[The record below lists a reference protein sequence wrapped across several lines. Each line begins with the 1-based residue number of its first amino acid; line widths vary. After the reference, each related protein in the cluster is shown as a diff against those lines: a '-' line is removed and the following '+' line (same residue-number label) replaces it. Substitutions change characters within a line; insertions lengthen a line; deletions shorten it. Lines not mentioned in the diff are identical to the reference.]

1 MADNNNEESIRKES
15 EARDKSTDSSKKLA
29 DALDDLIRR
38 SKSAEDKFKS
48 LNKELDRGKKKYA
61 DIAEELSDLRDSIED
76 VTDVAKKKVLLDQLE
91 IKEGRARSA
100 TLTKLAVDGM
110 AGIVGGLAAGA
121 TQVSKSLISSYQS
134 NAGAFDMASD
144 AAVAGID
151 ATFATAKGLANSAT
165 IAGGALS
172 MIPGWTKLIGIGLTA
187 IGAVTTLL
195 VEKLSDNAKA
205 VVQIGMKELEATS
218 KFYSTAINA
227 GALFAEGITE
237 FRNTAGDANLTQGEF
252 AKVMAENNTI
262 FAMYG
267 GTVGN
272 GAKKFADASR
282 EMGRFR
288 EGLINLGYSYE
299 EQAEGLAQVM
309 QLNALQGNASR
320 KTGAELAVETDKYL
334 TNLRVISAFTGE
346 DAKKAQARATAASQQ
361 SAVDSKL
368 RKMDDNARDRFQ
380 SMVKLLPEEMQQ
392 GLQQMFLAGTI
403 TDPELAAAFSNNAAV
418 MELFN
423 KAVQY
428 TNDSTIDAGKATE
441 NLKNDLSRVSAAGL
455 KQADASADSVG
466 ASNLLT
472 GQFQKYNKAVEA
484 SQELFLKGTQLQKDS
499 NAEADKAKNTKD
511 PLTRSVADATKAAQ
525 EIKLLIQKEMTP
537 AITGF
542 VAAFNNGRDDI
553 IKGVKTLI
561 SAFNGG
567 PTQRPPSEGTDKR
580 NENKPGAQK
589 RPDGTSSNPYIPNQA
604 PTTIS
609 NINDLIAWGGGITGD
624 EAHFNKLD
632 SGLKNRF
639 LAMAQEYKTMSGGKQ
654 LTVSS
659 GFRSE
664 EEQARISSKSGIKA
678 DPGSSLH
685 QQGLALD
692 LNESDIIALKQMDLL
707 SKYGLKNIHDPNHIE
722 MLAKGGI
729 TNGLSIAG
737 EAGPEAVIP
746 LPDGRSVPVKMDTG
760 ELGSKMDEMIRL
772 LKDQLDNSGKMLYAI
787 Q

>member
-1 MADNNNEESIRKES
+1 MAENNEDSIRRET
-15 EARDKSTDSSKKLA
+15 EARDKSTDSAKKLT
-29 DALDDLIRR
+29 DALNDLIQR
-38 SKSAEDKFKS
+38 SKSAEDKFKT
-48 LNKELDRGKKKYA
+48 LNKELDKGKKKYS
-61 DIAEELSDLRDSIED
+61 DISEELADLRETIEE

-91 IKEGRARSA
+91 VKESKARSA

-121 TQVSKSLISSYQS
+121 TQVSRSLINSYQS

-151 ATFATAKGLANSAT
+151 ATFATAKGLATSAT

-172 MIPGWTKLIGIGLTA
+172 MIPGWTKVIGLGLTA
-187 IGAVTTLL
+187 LGAVTTIL
-195 VEKLSDNAKA
+195 VDKLSDKAKA

-237 FRNTAGDANLTQGEF
+237 FRNTAGEANLTQGEF
-252 AKVMAENNTI
+252 AKVMAENNSI
-262 FAMYG
+262 FALYG

-272 GAKKFADASR
+272 GTKKFADASK

-334 TNLRVISAFTGE
+334 TNLRVITAFTGE

-392 GLQQMFLAGTI
+392 AMQQMFLAGTI
-403 TDPELAAAFSNNAAV
+403 TDPELAAAFSSNASA

-428 TNDSTIDAGKATE
+428 TNDSTIDAGTATK
-441 NLKNDLSRVSAAGL
+441 NLKDDLSRLSAAGL
-455 KQADASADSVG
+455 KQADASGDTVG
-466 ASNLLT
+466 AANLLT
-472 GQFQKYNKAVEA
+472 GQFQKYSKAVEA
-484 SQELFLKGTQLQKDS
+484 LQELFLRGTQLQKDS
-499 NAEADKAKNTKD
+499 NEEADKAKKTTD

-561 SAFNGG
+561 NAFDGKQS
-567 PTQRPPSEGTDKR
+567 QRAPSENTDKK
-580 NENKPGAQK
+580 NENVPGGIK
-589 RPDGTSSNPYIPNQA
+589 RSDGTNSQPFIPNQA
-604 PTTIS
+604 PAIS
-609 NINDLIAWGGGITGD
+609 NIKDLIAWGGGITGD
-624 EAHFNKLD
+624 EAHFNQLD
-632 SGLKNRF
+632 SGIKSRF
-639 LAMAQEYKTMSGGKQ
+639 LAMAQAYKEQSGGKK
-654 LTVSS
+654 LTLTS

-664 EEQARISSKSGIKA
+664 EEQARISSASGVKA
-678 DPGSSLH
+678 DPGNSLH

-692 LNESDIIALKQMDLL
+692 LNSSDIIALKQMDLL
-707 SKYGLKNIHDPNHIE
+707 SKYGLKNIHDANHIE

-729 TNGLSIAG
+729 TNGMSIAG

-746 LPDGRSVPVKMDTG
+746 LPDGRTVPVKMDTG
-760 ELGSKMDEMIRL
+760 ELGSKMDTMISL
-772 LKDQLDNSGKMLYAI
+772 LRDQLDNSGRMLHAI

>member
-1 MADNNNEESIRKES
+1 MADNNNEESIRKET
-15 EARDKSTDSSKKLA
+15 EARNQSTDSSKKLA
-29 DALDDLIRR
+29 DALDDLIKR

-48 LNKELDRGKKKYA
+48 LNKELDRGKKKYS
-61 DIAEELSDLRDSIED
+61 DIAEELSDLREAIED
-76 VTDVAKKKVLLDQLE
+76 LDDVARKKVLLDQLE
-91 IKEGRARSA
+91 VKEAKVRNA
-100 TLTKLAVDGM
+100 TLTKLVVDGA

-121 TQVSKSLISSYQS
+121 TQVSKSLISSYQG
-134 NAGAFDMASD
+134 NASAFDMASD

-172 MIPGWTKLIGIGLTA
+172 MIPGWAKVIGIGLTA
-187 IGAVTTLL
+187 IGSVTTLL
-195 VEKLSDNAKA
+195 VDKLSDKAKA
-205 VVQIGMKELEATS
+205 VVQIGMKELDATS

-227 GALFAEGITE
+227 GALFADGITE
-237 FRNTAGDANLTQGEF
+237 FRNTAGEANLTQGEF
-252 AKVMAENNTI
+252 AKVMADNNTI
-262 FAMYG
+262 FALYG

-272 GAKKFADASR
+272 GTKKFKDASS

-299 EQAEGLAQVM
+299 DQANGLAQVM

-334 TNLRVISAFTGE
+334 TNLRAISAFTGE
-346 DAKKAQARATAASQQ
+346 DAKKAQARADEASRQ
-361 SAVDSKL
+361 SAVDAKL
-368 RKMDDNARDRFQ
+368 RTLDDKARERFQ
-380 SMVKLLPEEMQQ
+380 SMIKLLPEDAKKAM
-392 GLQQMFLAGTI
+392 QQMFLAGTI
-403 TDPELAAAFSNNAAV
+403 TDPETAAMYSSNAAA
-418 MELFN
+418 MELLKN
-423 KAVQY
+423 ATEY
-428 TNDSTIDAGKATE
+428 TYDSTLDASKAT
-441 NLKNDLSRVSAAGL
+441 NKLKDDFARLSPEGL
-455 KQADASADSVG
+455 KAADAFGASVG

-472 GQFQKYNKAVEA
+472 NQYQSATKTNEA
-484 SQELFLKGTQLQKDS
+484 WQQAFLKGINLQKDS
-499 NAEADKAKNTKD
+499 NDEAEAAKNTKD

-525 EIKLLIQKEMTP
+525 DIKLLIQKEMTP

-542 VAAFNNGRDDI
+542 VAAFNNGREDI
-553 IKGVKTLI
+553 IEGVRTLI
-561 SAFNGG
+561 NAFNGKSSG
-567 PTQRPPSEGTDKR
+567 RPPSKDTDKR
-580 NENKPGAQK
+580 NESVPGGIQ
-589 RPDGTSSNPYIPNQA
+589 RPNGTNSHPFIPNQA
-604 PTTIS
+604 PAAIS
-609 NINDLIAWGGGITGD
+609 NIKDLIAWGGGITGD

-639 LAMAQEYKTMSGGKQ
+639 LAMAQEYKTMSGGKP

-664 EEQARISSKSGIKA
+664 EEQARISSKSGVKA
-678 DPGSSLH
+678 KPGDSLH

-692 LNESDIIALKQMDLL
+692 LNESDIIALKRMDLL
-707 SKYGLKNIHDPNHIE
+707 SKYGLKNIYDPNHIE

-746 LPDGRSVPVKMDTG
+746 LPDGRTVPVKMDTG

-772 LKDQLDNSGKMLYAI
+772 LRDQLDNSGRMLHAI

>member
-1 MADNNNEESIRKES
+1 MAENNEESIRKES
-15 EARDKSTDSSKKLA
+15 EARDKSTDSSKKLT
-29 DALDDLIRR
+29 DALDDLIKR
-38 SKSAEDKFKS
+38 SKSAEDKFKN
-48 LNKELDRGKKKYA
+48 LNKELDRGKKKYS
-61 DIAEELSDLRDSIED
+61 DIAEELSDLRDTIED
-76 VTDVAKKKVLLDQLE
+76 LDDVAKKKVLLDQLE
-91 IKEGRARSA
+91 VKESKARSA
-100 TLTKLAVDGM
+100 ILTKLVVDGA

-151 ATFATAKGLANSAT
+151 ATFATAKGLATSAT

-172 MIPGWTKLIGIGLTA
+172 MIPGWTKVIGIGLTA
-187 IGAVTTLL
+187 LGSVTAIL
-195 VEKLSDNAKA
+195 VEKLGDKAKA

-218 KFYSTAINA
+218 KFYSTATNA
-227 GALFAEGITE
+227 GALFANGIKE
-237 FRNTAGDANLTQGEF
+237 FRDTAGKANLTQGEF
-252 AKVMAENNTI
+252 AKVLAENNGI
-262 FAMYG
+262 FALYG

-272 GAKKFADASR
+272 GTKKFADAGK
-282 EMGRFR
+282 EMVRFR

-299 EQAEGLAQVM
+299 EQADGLAQVM

-334 TNLRVISAFTGE
+334 TNLRAISSFTGE

-484 SQELFLKGTQLQKDS
+484 SQNLFLKGTQLQKDS
-499 NAEADKAKNTKD
+499 NDEAKNAKNTKD
-511 PLTRSVADATKAAQ
+511 PLTRSVADATAAAQ
-525 EIKLLIQKEMTP
+525 DIKLLIQKEMTP

-542 VAAFNNGRDDI
+542 VAAFNAGRKQITDGI
-553 IKGVKTLI
+553 IELTKAFRSGATTPSADTPVPGGTGAGASTGGAKIGGKTKI
-561 SAFNGG
+561 GG
-567 PTQRPPSEGTDKR
+567 NTPS
-580 NENKPGAQK
+580 NAQI
-589 RPDGTSSNPYIPNQA
+589 N
-604 PTTIS
+604 
-609 NINDLIAWGGGITGD
+609 NIKDLIAFGGGLTGN
-624 EAHFNKLD
+624 EEHFNKLD
-632 SGLKNRF
+632 SGLKTRF
-639 LAMAQEYKTMSGGKQ
+639 LEMAQEYNKLSGGKK
-654 LTVSS
+654 LTLTS
-659 GFRSE
+659 GYRSE
-664 EEQARISSKSGIKA
+664 EEQARITSASGVKA
-678 DPGSSLH
+678 APGNSLH

-692 LNESDIIALKQMDLL
+692 LDAGDINALKQMDLL
-707 SKYGLKNIHDPNHIE
+707 NRFKLKNIHDANHIE

-729 TNGLSIAG
+729 TNGVSIAG

-746 LPDGRSVPVKMDTG
+746 LPDGRTVPVKMDTG
-760 ELGSKMDEMIRL
+760 ELGNKMDTMIAL
-772 LKDQLDNSGKMLYAI
+772 LRDQLDNSGKMLHAI

>member
-1 MADNNNEESIRKES
+1 MSENNNDSIRRET
-15 EARDKSTDSSKKLA
+15 EARDKSTDSAKKLT
-29 DALDDLIRR
+29 DALNDLIQR

-48 LNKELDRGKKKYA
+48 LNKELDRGKKKYS
-61 DIAEELSDLRDSIED
+61 DISEELADLRETIED
-76 VTDVAKKKVLLDQLE
+76 LDDVAKKKVLLDQLE
-91 IKEGRARSA
+91 VKESKARSA

-121 TQVSKSLISSYQS
+121 TQVTRSLINSYQS

-151 ATFATAKGLANSAT
+151 ATFATAKGLATSAT

-172 MIPGWTKLIGIGLTA
+172 MIPGWTKVIGLGLTA
-187 IGAVTTLL
+187 LGAVTTIL
-195 VEKLSDNAKA
+195 VDKLSDKAKA

-237 FRNTAGDANLTQGEF
+237 FRNTAGEANLTQGEF
-252 AKVMAENNTI
+252 AKVMAENNGI
-262 FAMYG
+262 FALYG

-272 GAKKFADASR
+272 GTKKFADASR

-320 KTGAELAVETDKYL
+320 KTGAELAAETDKYL
-334 TNLRVISAFTGE
+334 TNLRVITAFTGE

-380 SMVKLLPEEMQQ
+380 SMVKMMPEEMQQ
-392 GLQQMFLAGTI
+392 ALQQMFLAGTI
-403 TDPELAAAFSNNAAV
+403 TDPELAAAFSSNAAV

-428 TNDSTIDAGKATE
+428 TNDSTIDAGTATK
-441 NLKNDLSRVSAAGL
+441 NLKDDLSRLSAAGL

-466 ASNLLT
+466 AANLLT

-499 NAEADKAKNTKD
+499 NDEADKAKKTTD

-542 VAAFNNGRDDI
+542 VAAFNNGRD
-553 IKGVKTLI
+553 G
-561 SAFNGG
+561 F
-567 PTQRPPSEGTDKR
+567 
-580 NENKPGAQK
+580 EN
-589 RPDGTSSNPYIPNQA
+589 
-604 PTTIS
+604 
-609 NINDLIAWGGGITGD
+609 
-624 EAHFNKLD
+624 
-632 SGLKNRF
+632 
-639 LAMAQEYKTMSGGKQ
+639 
-654 LTVSS
+654 
-659 GFRSE
+659 
-664 EEQARISSKSGIKA
+664 
-678 DPGSSLH
+678 
-685 QQGLALD
+685 
-692 LNESDIIALKQMDLL
+692 
-707 SKYGLKNIHDPNHIE
+707 
-722 MLAKGGI
+722 
-729 TNGLSIAG
+729 
-737 EAGPEAVIP
+737 
-746 LPDGRSVPVKMDTG
+746 
-760 ELGSKMDEMIRL
+760 
-772 LKDQLDNSGKMLYAI
+772 
-787 Q
+787 